1 MSISAAPVYASTVSL
16 KLTGSVSTG
25 SAADRSTSSPAKGA
39 ATEPNGGGNA
49 SVIVSL
55 SIEARTVMAS
65 ATGTAGTEAAK
76 APMSRFAVYFPTRDG
91 KPVTA
96 LADAV
101 DNPGALSSSA
111 GKTLSEAAKD
121 ARARMDAQYAAMDA
135 SGEPFNANSY
145 EGRDWHTVMGDL
157 DRRSLYAI
165 SSNTEGLFSEEEQT
179 TARDMMIQQQGL
191 AMGLY
196 SGPTRLEG
204 TFVDPYNGDMTA
216 HMKAGVKFLDKVSD
230 EEKTSI
236 DWAMDRAGAQW
247 NYEASLHNTRKE
259 LQELE
264 KLSDGTPVGMLLKSA
279 KDLARK
285 NAKREEGGEPEK
297 LDSDNPL
304 AKLVMNALNTMKNN
318 PGRGNTHGLIRTA
331 EDLKDQPWF
340 KGFESQL
347 DTAIQQTKDM
357 YSKGKA
363 SEKAYLVAP
372 DPGG

>member
-1 MSISAAPVYASTVSL
+1 MSISAASAYASTLTL
-16 KLTGSVSTG
+16 KATG
-25 SAADRSTSSPAKGA
+25 SAADKGASSPANGPAKGL
-39 ATEPNGGGNA
+39 ATAPNGGNA

-55 SIEARTVMAS
+55 SVEARTVMAS
-65 ATGTAGTEAAK
+65 VSGTDGTETAK
-76 APMSRFAVYFPTRDG
+76 APVSRFAAYFPTRDG

-101 DNPGALSSSA
+101 DDPGALSSSA
-111 GKTLSEAAKD
+111 GKTLPEAAKD
-121 ARARMDAQYAAMDA
+121 ARARMDAQYEAMDA
-135 SGEPFNANSY
+135 SGKPFDPNAF
-145 EGRDWHTVMGDL
+145 EGRDWNTVMGDL

-165 SSNTEGLFSEEEQT
+165 SSNSGGLFSEEEQE
-179 TARDMMIQQQGL
+179 TARSMMIQQQGL

-204 TFVDPYNGDMTA
+204 TFVDPYNGDMSA
-216 HMKAGVKFLDKVSD
+216 HMKAGIQFLDKVSD

-247 NYEASLHNTRKE
+247 NYEASRRNARKE
-259 LQELE
+259 LEELE

-279 KDLARK
+279 RDLARK
-285 NAKREEGGEPEK
+285 NAKREGAGEPEN

-304 AKLVMNALNTMKNN
+304 AKLVKSAMDTMIND
-318 PGRGNTHGLIRTA
+318 PSRGMTHGLIRTA

-347 DTAIQQTKDM
+347 DAAIKQTRDMHLSKKAPETA
-357 YSKGKA
+357 
-363 SEKAYLVAP
+363 
-372 DPGG
+372 